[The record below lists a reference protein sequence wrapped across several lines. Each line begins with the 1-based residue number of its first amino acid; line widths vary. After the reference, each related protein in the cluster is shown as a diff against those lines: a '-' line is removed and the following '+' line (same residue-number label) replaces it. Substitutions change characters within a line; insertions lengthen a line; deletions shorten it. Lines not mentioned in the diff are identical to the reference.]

1 MAMFDIDTILK
12 LRERIGVLEEE
23 LRQLREAIAPADNPF
38 LRVMSRQHASLL
50 MGLYSKGIATYAF
63 LDAIG
68 SETGRLGRGEG
79 EDYAH
84 HRVKVAMHKLRKKLR
99 EHGIEFY
106 TVTGIGYY
114 LDDENKAKLKQLIGG
129 KDDGTI

>member
-1 MAMFDIDTILK
+1 MAMSEIDTILK

-23 LRQLREAIAPADNPF
+23 LRQLRKAIVPADNP
-38 LRVMSRQHASLL
+38 LLYRMSRQHASLL
-50 MGLYSKGIATYAF
+50 MGLYSKRIATYAF

-68 SETGRLGRGEG
+68 SETGRLSRGEG

-99 EHGIEFY
+99 EHDIEFY

-114 LDDENKAKLKQLIGG
+114 LDDENKAKLKQMMEK
-129 KDDGTI
+129 KDGLP

>member
-1 MAMFDIDTILK
+1 MTDIDIILK
-12 LRERIGVLEEE
+12 LRDRIEELEEE

-50 MGLYSKGIATYAF
+50 MGLYSRRTATYAL

-114 LDDENKAKLKQLIGG
+114 LDDENKAKLKQMMEK
-129 KDDGTI
+129 KDGLP

>member
-1 MAMFDIDTILK
+1 MDHSDHSAP
-12 LRERIGVLEEE
+12 LRERIAILEEE

-38 LRVMSRQHASLL
+38 GHLFARQHAALL
-50 MGLYSKGIATYAF
+50 FGLYSRRTATYAL

-68 SETGRLGRGEG
+68 SETGHLGRGEG

-99 EHGIEFY
+99 EHGIEFF
-106 TVTGIGYY
+106 TITGVGYY
-114 LDDENKAKLKQLIGG
+114 LNDENRTKVEMLMGEK
-129 KDDGTI
+129 

>member
-1 MAMFDIDTILK
+1 MTDIDIILK
-12 LRERIGVLEEE
+12 LRDRIEELEEE

-50 MGLYSKGIATYAF
+50 MGLYSRRTATYAL

-99 EHGIEFY
+99 EHDIEFY

-114 LDDENKAKLKQLIGG
+114 LDDDNRAKLEKLMEK
-129 KDDGTI
+129 KDGLP